1 MEQGVL
7 IHVQGKNVF
16 KKEEESGETVTI
28 PKNSNLLLIWNILVM
43 LAYLFNIFEIPVAL
57 FFTEQVYL
65 DETSVQ

>member
-43 LAYLFNIFEIPVAL
+43 LAYLFNIF
-57 FFTEQVYL
+57 
-65 DETSVQ
+65 